1 MLDVIIGDHL
11 IQIQGADTIERN
23 IIVDLILEALGQ
35 GQDRIR
41 DKFSFCFLGFYII
54 FFCVFNF
61 FYFWNKFE

>member
-1 MLDVIIGDHL
+1 LLDVIIGDHL

-23 IIVDLILEALGQ
+23 IIVDLILEAQGQ

-54 FFCVFNF
+54 FFEFLIIF
-61 FYFWNKFE
+61 IFGIKFE